1 MYCSKREYQNGR
13 GVMSLKKSEVAC
25 LYPTDYWRERNTKVR
40 PFFHI
45 NKFIFVGIISY
56 LCGMLNY
63 ILDMMVGSGLKLTTR
78 VEDLDRRTV
87 REIVKYAAQYCVD
100 TFGTRRKEYPFVIS
114 ILKQRGGVAYHGEYC
129 PYDNRL
135 TVYHNNCPTVKCL
148 VQTVIH
154 EYTHYLQP
162 VKSKYNKMLDRYG
175 YDNHPM
181 EIEACEM
188 EQIHYKDCWN
198 YIKEILC

>member
-1 MYCSKREYQNGR
+1 
-13 GVMSLKKSEVAC
+13 
-25 LYPTDYWRERNTKVR
+25 
-40 PFFHI
+40 
-45 NKFIFVGIISY
+45 
-56 LCGMLNY
+56 
-63 ILDMMVGSGLKLTTR
+63 MMVGSGLKLTTR
-78 VEDLDRRTV
+78 VEDLDRRTI
-87 REIVKYAAQYCVD
+87 REIVKYAAQYCTD

-114 ILKQRGGVAYHGEYC
+114 IIAQRGGDPYHGEYC
-129 PYDNRL
+129 PYENRL
-135 TVYHNNCPTVKCL
+135 TVYHNNCPTVKSL

-162 VKSKYNKMLDRYG
+162 VKSKYYKMLDKYG

-188 EQIHYKDCWN
+188 EQTHYKDCWK

>member
-1 MYCSKREYQNGR
+1 
-13 GVMSLKKSEVAC
+13 MSLKESEVGC
-25 LYPTDYWRERNTKVR
+25 LYPTDYGPSRNTKVR

-63 ILDMMVGSGLKLTTR
+63 ILDMMVGSKLKLTTR

-100 TFGTRRKEYPFVIS
+100 TFGTRRKEYPFIIS
-114 ILKQRGGVAYHGEYC
+114 IVKQRGGEAAYGEYC

-135 TVYHNNCPTVKCL
+135 TIYHNNCPTVKTL

-154 EYTHYLQP
+154 EYAHYLQP
-162 VKSKYNKMLDRYG
+162 VKSKYNKLLDRYG
-175 YDNHPM
+175 YDEHPM
-181 EIEACEM
+181 EVEARDM
-188 EQIHYKDCWN
+188 EQDHYKDCWN